1 MLDQSISP
9 RDVPLFDG
17 IKEEELSDLLLCMKA
32 RNRRYHKGEYILL
45 DQDEVQEVGVVL
57 SGMVHMLKEDSQG
70 HNTLITYLEKGD
82 VLGESFAVKEEK
94 NSYVS
99 FFAATDAHILFLSLS
114 QILHPCKKNCP
125 FHGRVAKNLLQL
137 IGEKNLRLM
146 ERIEVSS
153 KTTLREKIMAYLM
166 LLEAKQGQKY
176 IEVPLNRSEMASFL
190 HSNRSAMSR
199 ELMAM
204 KADGLID
211 YDGNTFV
218 LKK

>member
-1 MLDQSISP
+1 M
-9 RDVPLFDG
+9 
-17 IKEEELSDLLLCMKA
+17 
-32 RNRRYHKGEYILL
+32 
-45 DQDEVQEVGVVL
+45 
-57 SGMVHMLKEDSQG
+57 
-70 HNTLITYLEKGD
+70 
-82 VLGESFAVKEEK
+82 
-94 NSYVS
+94 
-99 FFAATDAHILFLSLS
+99 
-114 QILHPCKKNCP
+114 
-125 FHGRVAKNLLQL
+125 LQL

-153 KTTLREKIMAYLM
+153 KTSLREKIMAYLM

>member
-1 MLDQSISP
+1 MLDQAIAAKNI
-9 RDVPLFDG
+9 PLFQG
-17 IKEEELSDLLLCMKA
+17 IKEEELSDLFGCLKP
-32 RNRRYHKGEYILL
+32 RNRRFHKGEYILL
-45 DQDEVQEVGVVL
+45 DQDEVQEVGVIL

-70 HNTLITYLEKGD
+70 HKTLITYLEEGE
-82 VLGESFAVKEEK
+82 VLGESFAVKEEN

-99 FFAATDAHILFLSLS
+99 FYAATDVSILFLTLA

-137 IGEKNLRLM
+137 LGEKNLRLM
-146 ERIEVSS
+146 ERIEVAS
-153 KTTLREKIMAYLM
+153 KTSLREKILAYLN
-166 LLEAKQGQKY
+166 LLEVKQGQKY
-176 IEVPLNRSEMASFL
+176 IEVPLNRLEMASYL